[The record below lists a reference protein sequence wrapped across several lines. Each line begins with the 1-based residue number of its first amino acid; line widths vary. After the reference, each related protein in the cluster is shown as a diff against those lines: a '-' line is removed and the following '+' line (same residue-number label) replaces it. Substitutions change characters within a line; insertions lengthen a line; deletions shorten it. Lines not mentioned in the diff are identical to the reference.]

1 MNNNK
6 RENKKMNYPFTKT
19 GDSSFKLKPAT
30 LNDVAQLKECIA
42 IFQKDYEKVDNL
54 GLGVNEDN
62 IERDC
67 IKYITQPEQGRALYL
82 AQVNGTTVGH
92 LETYQQRQ
100 QLVIYTVSVLP
111 EYRNFG
117 VAKRMYQKAIT
128 ELGANSIS
136 LTYHRIRSMKM
147 IDYWREVGFNHITLV
162 PGQTGGDLG
171 LALLIVNSLDEN
183 AIDWPLHHRG
193 VKECSEHSYKI
204 MKKLAKYM
212 PDTKLAMTPEYQDVV
227 YQVMKN
233 HFHNKK
239 LLKHKEAA

>member
-1 MNNNK
+1 
-6 RENKKMNYPFTKT
+6 MNYPFTKI

-30 LNDVAQLKECIA
+30 INDVAKLAECMTMY
-42 IFQKDYEKVDNL
+42 FKDYKKVDNL
-54 GLGVNEDN
+54 GVSDNEDDIKSN
-62 IERDC
+62 C
-67 IKYITQPEQGRALYL
+67 IKYITQPEHGRTLYL
-82 AQVNGTTVGH
+82 AQINGTTVGF
-92 LETYQQRQ
+92 LETFQQAQ

-117 VAKRMYQKAIT
+117 VAKRIYQKAIT
-128 ELGANSIS
+128 ELGANAIV

-171 LALLIVNSLDEN
+171 LAMLVVDSLDEN

-193 VKECSEHSYKI
+193 VKECSEHSYKV

-227 YQVMKN
+227 LKVMQN

-239 LLKHKEAA
+239 LLKHKEVA